1 MLKKLCINY
10 KFFFLDTSFD
20 SQEINFEVKPASDAD
35 FFEVK
40 NVERNLDLSR
50 EPGFMLVFPSHLIQ
64 ETSSSDHSIKWSWN
78 PSFNR
83 DPERERL
90 LRASVDSALSELE
103 HEVKAKRSKSQ
114 EEEDSEKPKKKKE
127 KKEKKVKKEKKEKKK
142 AKAIKKLEK
151 VEKVKQLLEILK
163 ERNKKLKK
171 NKKKL
176 GKMKKENGL
185 DTSNDKSDVA
195 EIPDQDS
202 EELDVSNTSEPK
214 KLGKKAKVGKLAKT
228 TKKGNKKKKEESE
241 NNKVVQT
248 KLIEEEKSLV
258 EKIEKKDKAE
268 KEKDQISNDVA
279 PPLSKAGI
287 SKLFELAGY
296 SNPLQSKPTITP
308 VKDETREVAKA
319 SSLKGRNSVNSSI
332 LSELSFPVDKSPSRT
347 LKDKLSVSPNS
358 DSNFDPSR
366 DVSRSTLDDTC
377 SPLHQEDR
385 ETPVKDELNRSRER
399 GPRTPSPG
407 LKYPKMR
414 DSRSPTK
421 VPIMRDQRSPLHS
434 ASRHDGNDRSP
445 RRTYSPYSEKGG
457 AARNDRR
464 FGSPGY
470 SEDRTKF
477 DQDHEQDRAEHG
489 RSRGWEEINEKS
501 RRTPTGE
508 RTSVA
513 TGDYLYS
520 PTGAFQES
528 GFEDR
533 IQRDHLSPRRINQAV
548 SPRKRSDQPS
558 TRSPRGYHVSPR
570 SVRSPV
576 NSVRDPGYR
585 HPSPRS
591 RRRSSQSPNYLGPL
605 GEYTETRSRSPY
617 RVDLDRAR
625 ELDSSRSPKRFIPLS
640 SDPTH
645 DPRPRSISP
654 SHRRLMDTRVYTPD
668 IRGPSPVRRRV
679 SPISDRSKE
688 RPVSSRGYSPRVES
702 LERRGERLHSA
713 DRRRYSPGRSPRR
726 SDSRRISPGRSYRSS
741 PRRYSPR
748 RSPGRRSPGRG
759 SPRRGS
765 PRWISPRRSSAGR
778 SPRRDGYD
786 RRSPG
791 RYGSPRSNYRYS
803 PRRRSPYVERYDSR
817 SPHRSPGRG
826 SPRRYRKTPSPGRR
840 GPSPYGRRISP
851 GRRHSPSPR
860 RPSPRRFSPN
870 KSIPL
875 SPRGPYGPDRSGV
888 EDYGRSGS
896 PRRAVR
902 PDSTS
907 TVESDPKLRTG
918 FNNSVRD
925 HEFSNSPQRISLDER
940 LERELGLK
948 RENMEKMEKME
959 KIEKMMATGLPAT
972 IPTYDSIPSLDPGP
986 ATKVTIRQD

>member
-50 EPGFMLVFPSHLIQ
+50 EPGFMLVFPSHFIQ

-308 VKDETREVAKA
+308 VKDETREVGKA
-319 SSLKGRNSVNSSI
+319 SLLKGRNSVNSSI

-358 DSNFDPSR
+358 DSNFDPAR

-558 TRSPRGYHVSPR
+558 TRSPRGYHISPR

-576 NSVRDPGYR
+576 DSARDPGYR

-591 RRRSSQSPNYLGPL
+591 RRRSSQSPNYPGPI

-640 SDPTH
+640 SDPTY

-713 DRRRYSPGRSPRR
+713 DRRRY
-726 SDSRRISPGRSYRSS
+726 SPGRSYRSS

-851 GRRHSPSPR
+851 GRRRSPSPR